1 MREVPQALLDI
12 EVSAGTSRLV
22 RQVQEEGEEDLVEDS
37 VFERPQRS
45 RSGQNILLFVVIVII
60 IVITIIIIVITIIIT
75 IVKII
80 ILIPPVRVSQSDTP
94 AHGQFQDLNTRQM
107 TGVVR
112 RLEGRGITP
121 VESSTPAEGAAGSLP
136 PHPDTS
142 AVLPP
147 QARLEFRSV
156 SCQPVNEF

>member
-1 MREVPQALLDI
+1 MKDLKDLD
-12 EVSAGTSRLV
+12 
-22 RQVQEEGEEDLVEDS
+22 QVK
-37 VFERPQRS
+37 
-45 RSGQNILLFVVIVII
+45 NILLFIVIVII
-60 IVITIIIIVITIIIT
+60 IGITIIIIVITIIIT
-75 IVKII
+75 IVKIN
-80 ILIPPVRVSQSDTP
+80 ILIPPVRVSQFD
-94 AHGQFQDLNTRQM
+94 GQIQDLNTRQM

-112 RLEGRGITP
+112 RLEGRGMTP